1 MPEVIDYPLLAAPVA
16 FPFMNYEYPHK
27 MSYRMRE
34 LRIYYAARYNERISI
49 AGLIRLLLS
58 LCYLLLR
65 IALNLDR

>member
-1 MPEVIDYPLLAAPVA
+1 
-16 FPFMNYEYPHK
+16 